1 MVINNNMTKNPYSNL
16 LYIMNKPIIDTK
28 TIKYMNKTLKD
39 LLPIIEKIINL
50 VLATEEYTINNHE
63 SLILNTLIKETST
76 LRITTNIIITTLIS
90 TNNHINHITPIFC
103 KPKIKTLLRNI
114 ILTLTITI
122 QK

>member
-1 MVINNNMTKNPYSNL
+1 
-16 LYIMNKPIIDTK
+16 MNKPIIDTK

-63 SLILNTLIKETST
+63 SLILNTLIKETNT
-76 LRITTNIIITTLIS
+76 LKITTNIIITTLIS

-103 KPKIKTLLRNI
+103 KPKVRTLLRNI
-114 ILTLTITI
+114 ILALTITI